1 MKTEAAEKHRHLEE
15 SHRQEMERLQAR
27 YQESLA
33 ETEERCGAEV
43 AMLRR
48 QLQEL
53 SGLQAQDRCD
63 GSIDRNQNIFIH
75 LLLFNQNMLF
85 FENVQSP
92 QTFEQ

>member
-1 MKTEAAEKHRHLEE
+1 
-15 SHRQEMERLQAR
+15 MERLQAQ

-53 SGLQAQDRCD
+53 SGLQAQDRWD
-63 GSIDRNQNIFIH
+63 GSNDRNQNKGFIFIH
-75 LLLFNQNMLF
+75 LLLLNQNILF
-85 FENVQSP
+85 FENVQST
-92 QTFEQ
+92 QTFER